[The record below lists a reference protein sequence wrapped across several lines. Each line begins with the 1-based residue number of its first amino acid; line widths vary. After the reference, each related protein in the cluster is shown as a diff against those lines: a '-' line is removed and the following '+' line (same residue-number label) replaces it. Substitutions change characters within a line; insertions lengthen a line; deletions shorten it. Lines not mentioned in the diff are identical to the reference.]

1 MTRILP
7 LLLLT
12 LLTTTTRA
20 TITLSTTGK
29 QLHSRA
35 ADFGLTFEYDLQY
48 VALLQYV
55 PDDMH
60 LCHGVTEI
68 HPDGEVDDKR
78 EVITVPYEDDGNSTI
93 DDGNGYSTDNDNN
106 KKKGD
111 DKIHITPSHGVPVAI
126 LAKRG
131 QCTYETK
138 AKVAS
143 TLTSPHGVVRFV
155 IVYDDKMEDGEHLIT
170 MMPKDGHDDEEAR
183 RMYEELGLLIL
194 IIIGC
199 GCTTICQLDTNIM
212 NTPPLSLS
220 LQSQST
226 ALHEY
231 LNTQPSYVNKQGGP
245 QILIDG
251 TDGWFPP
258 YNQSAASFA
267 FLLML
272 FGCVCSFSVFLSTSS
287 AMGRGNNNNNS
298 EAVNEHHLFLL
309 GGGGGDNNGEEGMN
323 GTGRNTRRRRGNG
336 LRLLTME
343 EVETL
348 PTIEYTSCSSES
360 DVMSSSEEDD
370 RQSGSSSSRGLEL
383 RDKTDMPYL
392 NDNGEDDLDVEG
404 LGTPHEGHSP
414 RRDEEEEDQLS
425 GGGGGGLCQAL
436 KSPKKED
443 PYFRHASCSICL
455 DEYEMGEQIRVL
467 PCQHTFHSEC
477 IFPWLT
483 ERSPTCPL
491 CKAMF
496 EAVHVDEDEEQQ
508 QQQQQQ
514 SGSNDTA
521 NDNEEEQSHQTEASI
536 GDEGVAAIDPDPE
549 GANNNDS
556 SAETSRR
563 RTTTGLW
570 RNLFGANATSSRSD
584 DTAAAAANAINNEGN
599 TLEEPLL
606 PDV

>member
-1 MTRILP
+1 MTRLFQILFFV
-7 LLLLT
+7 
-12 LLTTTTRA
+12 LTTILSNNVVQA

-35 ADFGLTFEYDLQY
+35 ADFGLNFEYDLQY

-68 HPDGEVDDKR
+68 HPDGE
-78 EVITVPYEDDGNSTI
+78 EDDNHREKVIRVPSSDGSV
-93 DDGNGYSTDNDNN
+93 DGNNSTDNGGGNHPNNSTANDGNKNNN
-106 KKKGD
+106 KKKQAED
-111 DKIHITPSHGVPVAI
+111 NMIHITPSHGVPVAL

-143 TLTSPHGVVRFV
+143 KFTSPRGVVRFL

-170 MMPKDGHDDEEAR
+170 MMPKDGHDGNL
-183 RMYEELGLLIL
+183 YSELGLVFVSYES
-194 IIIGC
+194 G
-199 GCTTICQLDTNIM
+199 M
-212 NTPPLSLS
+212 
-220 LQSQST
+220 

-231 LNTQPSYVNKQGGP
+231 LNTQPSYVNNEGGP

-258 YNQSAASFA
+258 YDQSAASFA

-272 FGCVCSFSVFLSTSS
+272 FGCVCSFSVFLSSS
-287 AMGRGNNNNNS
+287 TAMGRGSNNS

-309 GGGGGDNNGEEGMN
+309 GGGGENNGEEGMT
-323 GTGRNTRRRRGNG
+323 GTGRNTRRQRRGNG

-348 PTIEYTSCSSES
+348 PTIEYTSCSSGS
-360 DVMSSSEEDD
+360 DVMSSTEED

-392 NDNGEDDLDVEG
+392 NDNDNLDAEG
-404 LGTPHEGHSP
+404 LGAQDDDDEEEHPP
-414 RRDEEEEDQLS
+414 NRDEEEDDQLA
-425 GGGGGGLCQAL
+425 GGGLCRAL
-436 KSPKKED
+436 TSPKKED

-496 EAVHVDEDEEQQ
+496 EAVHVDEDEQQQEQQ
-508 QQQQQQ
+508 RQ
-514 SGSNDTA
+514 SENNST
-521 NDNEEEQSHQTEASI
+521 DNEEEQSQQTEASI
-536 GDEGVAAIDPDPE
+536 GDEEAAASDPE
-549 GANNNDS
+549 GGVNNNQDG
-556 SAETSRR
+556 AESSRR
-563 RTTTGLW
+563 RTRSRLW
-570 RNLFGANATSSRSD
+570 RNLFGSNATSSRSD
-584 DTAAAAANAINNEGN
+584 AAANAINNEGN
-599 TLEEPLL
+599 TLGEPLL

>member
-1 MTRILP
+1 
-7 LLLLT
+7 
-12 LLTTTTRA
+12 
-20 TITLSTTGK
+20 
-29 QLHSRA
+29 
-35 ADFGLTFEYDLQY
+35 
-48 VALLQYV
+48 
-55 PDDMH
+55 MH

-78 EVITVPYEDDGNSTI
+78 EVITVPSEDDGNSTA
-93 DDGNGYSTDNDNN
+93 DDGHGYSTDNDNKKK

-111 DKIHITPSHGVPVAI
+111 DKIHITPSHGVPVAL

-183 RMYEELGLLIL
+183 RMYEELGLVFVSYES
-194 IIIGC
+194 G
-199 GCTTICQLDTNIM
+199 M
-212 NTPPLSLS
+212 
-220 LQSQST
+220 

-287 AMGRGNNNNNS
+287 ALGRGNNNNS

-404 LGTPHEGHSP
+404 LGTPHEGHPP
-414 RRDEEEEDQLS
+414 RRDEEEDDQLS
-425 GGGGGGLCQAL
+425 GGGGGLCQAL

-514 SGSNDTA
+514 QQQHSGSNDTA

-536 GDEGVAAIDPDPE
+536 GDEGVAASEPE

-563 RTTTGLW
+563 RNQ
-570 RNLFGANATSSRSD
+570 RV
-584 DTAAAAANAINNEGN
+584 
-599 TLEEPLL
+599 L
-606 PDV
+606 PMNS

>member
-1 MTRILP
+1 
-7 LLLLT
+7 
-12 LLTTTTRA
+12 
-20 TITLSTTGK
+20 
-29 QLHSRA
+29 
-35 ADFGLTFEYDLQY
+35 
-48 VALLQYV
+48 
-55 PDDMH
+55 MH

-78 EVITVPYEDDGNSTI
+78 EVITVPSEDDGNSTT
-93 DDGNGYSTDNDNN
+93 DDGNGYSTDNDNK

-170 MMPKDGHDDEEAR
+170 MMPKDGHDDDEAR
-183 RMYEELGLLIL
+183 RMYEELGLVFVSYES
-194 IIIGC
+194 G
-199 GCTTICQLDTNIM
+199 M
-212 NTPPLSLS
+212 
-220 LQSQST
+220 

-404 LGTPHEGHSP
+404 LGTPHEGHPP
-414 RRDEEEEDQLS
+414 RRDEEEDDQLS

-514 SGSNDTA
+514 QSGSNDTA

-536 GDEGVAAIDPDPE
+536 GDEGVAASEPE

-570 RNLFGANATSSRSD
+570 RNLFGANATLSRSD
-584 DTAAAAANAINNEGN
+584 DTAAAANAINNEGN

>member
-1 MTRILP
+1 
-7 LLLLT
+7 
-12 LLTTTTRA
+12 
-20 TITLSTTGK
+20 
-29 QLHSRA
+29 
-35 ADFGLTFEYDLQY
+35 
-48 VALLQYV
+48 
-55 PDDMH
+55 
-60 LCHGVTEI
+60 
-68 HPDGEVDDKR
+68 
-78 EVITVPYEDDGNSTI
+78 
-93 DDGNGYSTDNDNN
+93 
-106 KKKGD
+106 
-111 DKIHITPSHGVPVAI
+111 
-126 LAKRG
+126 
-131 QCTYETK
+131 
-138 AKVAS
+138 
-143 TLTSPHGVVRFV
+143 
-155 IVYDDKMEDGEHLIT
+155 
-170 MMPKDGHDDEEAR
+170 
-183 RMYEELGLLIL
+183 
-194 IIIGC
+194 
-199 GCTTICQLDTNIM
+199 
-212 NTPPLSLS
+212 
-220 LQSQST
+220 
-226 ALHEY
+226 
-231 LNTQPSYVNKQGGP
+231 
-245 QILIDG
+245 
-251 TDGWFPP
+251 
-258 YNQSAASFA
+258 
-267 FLLML
+267 
-272 FGCVCSFSVFLSTSS
+272 
-287 AMGRGNNNNNS
+287 
-298 EAVNEHHLFLL
+298 
-309 GGGGGDNNGEEGMN
+309 
-323 GTGRNTRRRRGNG
+323 
-336 LRLLTME
+336 ME

-404 LGTPHEGHSP
+404 LGTPHDEHPP

-514 SGSNDTA
+514 QQQSGSNGTA
-521 NDNEEEQSHQTEASI
+521 NDNEEEQSHQTGASI
-536 GDEGVAAIDPDPE
+536 GEEGVAASEPE

-570 RNLFGANATSSRSD
+570 RNLFGANATLSRSD
-584 DTAAAAANAINNEGN
+584 DTAAAANAINNEGN

>member
-1 MTRILP
+1 MTPTLP

-78 EVITVPYEDDGNSTI
+78 EVITVPSEDDGNSTT
-93 DDGNGYSTDNDNN
+93 DDGNGYSTDNDNKKK

-183 RMYEELGLLIL
+183 RMYEELGLVFVSYES
-194 IIIGC
+194 G
-199 GCTTICQLDTNIM
+199 M
-212 NTPPLSLS
+212 
-220 LQSQST
+220 

-287 AMGRGNNNNNS
+287 AMVRGNNNNS

-404 LGTPHEGHSP
+404 LGTPHEGHPP
-414 RRDEEEEDQLS
+414 RRDEEEDDQLS

-514 SGSNDTA
+514 QQSGSNDTA
-521 NDNEEEQSHQTEASI
+521 NDNEEEQSHQAEASI
-536 GDEGVAAIDPDPE
+536 GDEGFAASEPE
-549 GANNNDS
+549 DANNNDS

-584 DTAAAAANAINNEGN
+584 DAAAAANAINNEGN

>member
-1 MTRILP
+1 
-7 LLLLT
+7 
-12 LLTTTTRA
+12 
-20 TITLSTTGK
+20 
-29 QLHSRA
+29 
-35 ADFGLTFEYDLQY
+35 
-48 VALLQYV
+48 
-55 PDDMH
+55 

-68 HPDGEVDDKR
+68 HPDYDGREVGDRRRR
-78 EVITVPYEDDGNSTI
+78 EVIRVPSDGNQNQNNNNSAAAAAYEDADHN
-93 DDGNGYSTDNDNN
+93 
-106 KKKGD
+106 
-111 DKIHITPSHGVPVAI
+111 KIHITPSHGVPVAL

-143 TLTSPHGVVRFV
+143 TLTSPHGLVRFV

-170 MMPKDGHDDEEAR
+170 MMPESSNDEENNNEGR
-183 RMYEELGLLIL
+183 DLYEELGLVFV
-194 IIIGC
+194 
-199 GCTTICQLDTNIM
+199 
-212 NTPPLSLS
+212 SY
-220 LQSQST
+220 QSGM

-231 LNTQPSYVNKQGGP
+231 LNTQPSYITKQGGP

-258 YNQSAASFA
+258 YDQSAASFA

-287 AMGRGNNNNNS
+287 AMGRGNNANNN
-298 EAVNEHHLFLL
+298 NNNGLGNDHHLFLL
-309 GGGGGDNNGEEGMN
+309 GGGEGEGMN
-323 GTGRNTRRRRGNG
+323 GTGRNNNTRRQSSRRGNG

-348 PTIEYTSCSSES
+348 PTIEYTSCSSASS
-360 DVMSSSEEDD
+360 DVLSRSSSSSSEDDD
-370 RQSGSSSSRGLEL
+370 RQSGSSSRGLEL

-392 NDNGEDDLDVEG
+392 NDNDDDDLDAEG
-404 LGTPHEGHSP
+404 LGTTPQAS
-414 RRDEEEEDQLS
+414 RDELEEEQLTRER
-425 GGGGGGLCQAL
+425 GRGGGLCRAL
-436 KSPKKED
+436 TSPKKED

-496 EAVHVDEDEEQQ
+496 EAVHVDEEEEQQ
-508 QQQQQQ
+508 QQQQQEQ
-514 SGSNDTA
+514 SGSNNVGD
-521 NDNEEEQSHQTEASI
+521 EEEQSQRTEVSS
-536 GDEGVAAIDPDPE
+536 GDDEAAANDPE
-549 GANNNDS
+549 GANNTNDS
-556 SAETSRR
+556 SQSSRR
-563 RTTTGLW
+563 RTASRLW
-570 RNLFGANATSSRSD
+570 RSLFGSNATVSSSSD
-584 DTAAAAANAINNEGN
+584 AAADAINNEGN